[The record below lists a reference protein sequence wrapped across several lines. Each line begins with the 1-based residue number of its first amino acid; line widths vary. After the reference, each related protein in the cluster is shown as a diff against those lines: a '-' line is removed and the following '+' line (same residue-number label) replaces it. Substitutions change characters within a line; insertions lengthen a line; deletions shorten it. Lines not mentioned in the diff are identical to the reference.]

1 MDDVGP
7 HLLPVLVD
15 VGHIELLGQ
24 QLVDL
29 DGDEGIF
36 LAKDILVLDIQLG
49 AVEGG
54 FIDADGVLDAKVI
67 EDSFH
72 DALGLIPLLR
82 STLVL
87 FVGLLGSHWEK
98 RNVHFSS
105 RPTVSRQ
112 YLASSR
118 QWRNSSSS

>member
-67 EDSFH
+67 EDFSH

-82 STLVL
+82 STDVL
-87 FVGLLGSHWEK
+87 FGIVGIPLEK
-98 RNVHFSS
+98 RKVQSSS